1 MRFKNSIELRLW
13 GRYALFS
20 EPTTRIGGEKC
31 SYPVPTYEA
40 IKGVLESCYWK
51 PTFIWYPDKLR
62 VMHKIETE
70 SKGIRTLLYTPRTKK
85 SKILYNDL
93 SYYTYLV
100 NVEYQIQ
107 AHFEWN
113 ERRPDLAFDRNE
125 NKHFFIAKRML
136 ERGGRRDVYLGAREC
151 QSYIEPCVFGTGES
165 DYDHMPGVPL
175 GLMVHGFTYPD
186 EGGDGMLKERLWRPV
201 MKERG
206 IIEFCRP
213 EECPVVNPIKRSKI
227 KTFTVGK
234 NFSPVDE
241 LAEEVERD
249 GLA

>member
-1 MRFKNSIELRLW
+1 
-13 GRYALFS
+13 
-20 EPTTRIGGEKC
+20 
-31 SYPVPTYEA
+31 
-40 IKGVLESCYWK
+40 
-51 PTFIWYPDKLR
+51 
-62 VMHKIETE
+62 
-70 SKGIRTLLYTPRTKK
+70 
-85 SKILYNDL
+85 
-93 SYYTYLV
+93 
-100 NVEYQIQ
+100 
-107 AHFEWN
+107 
-113 ERRPDLAFDRNE
+113 
-125 NKHFFIAKRML
+125 ML

-151 QSYIEPCVFGTGES
+151 QGYIEPCVFGEGKGY
-165 DYDHMPGVPL
+165 YDHTPGVPL

-206 IIEFCRP
+206 VIEFCRP

-227 KTFTVGK
+227 KTFTAGK